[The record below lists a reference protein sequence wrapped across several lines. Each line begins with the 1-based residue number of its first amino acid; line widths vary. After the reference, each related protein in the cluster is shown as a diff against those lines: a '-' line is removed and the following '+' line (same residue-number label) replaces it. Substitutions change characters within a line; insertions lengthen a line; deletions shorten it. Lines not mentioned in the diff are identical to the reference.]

1 MVLTNEQDRETS
13 KIKKKLKKKNKKR
26 GINIKS
32 KHEGYSRVNKHS
44 QPT

>member
-1 MVLTNEQDRETS
+1 MGLTNEQDRETS
-13 KIKKKLKKKNKKR
+13 KIKNKNKKR